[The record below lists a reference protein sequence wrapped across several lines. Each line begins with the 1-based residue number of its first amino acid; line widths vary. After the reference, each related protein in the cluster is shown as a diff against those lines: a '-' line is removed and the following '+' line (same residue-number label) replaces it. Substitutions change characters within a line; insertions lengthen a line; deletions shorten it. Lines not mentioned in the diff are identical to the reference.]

1 MDVKKRDFL
10 AAGVGLGMGLA
21 SSKAMA
27 QQAAPAAPAA
37 ATQQP
42 RYVWSGKQP
51 ATVDTDYKPRR
62 LNKCI
67 ELWEDGQPMYYVS
80 WGPSG
85 MNDGYEQGKK
95 MAQTWADCICIDLE
109 HACFDLGEVR
119 NFMRGLVDGGPT
131 RSGHRTPA
139 TFCPMPVLGLS
150 KDYMEANSWMVAQIL
165 ATGVMGV
172 NVCHARDPKAVAAA
186 VQAMRYP
193 FPYPVSAKK
202 AFSGL
207 PYEGEG
213 LRGSGSQGFAAQIW
227 GVNPNRYVRLADV
240 WPMNSQGEL
249 MLGLKIEDKWA
260 LDNVEKT
267 FAVPGIAFAEWGPG
281 DMAMS
286 LNGLSFFPDPP
297 VPRTTEYSVPT
308 SIAPNVQAAR
318 LRVAAACRSSGV
330 GLLDTAIPET
340 VIDSI
345 RLGAK
350 VIECAERSALI
361 GREYT
366 KRKMPV

>member
-1 MDVKKRDFL
+1 MDIKKRDFL
-10 AAGVGLGMGLA
+10 AAGVGLGVGLA
-21 SSKAMA
+21 SSEAMA
-27 QQAAPAAPAA
+27 QQATPAAQPAA
-37 ATQQP
+37 TSQP

-51 ATVDTDYKPRR
+51 ATVDPNYKPRR

-67 ELWEDGQPMYYVS
+67 ELWEDGQAMYYVS
-80 WGPSG
+80 WGPTG
-85 MNDGYEQGKK
+85 EGNGYEMGKK

-109 HACFDLGEVR
+109 HACFDLGDVR

-150 KDYMEANSWMVAQIL
+150 RDYMESNSWMVAQIL

-172 NVCHARDPKAVAAA
+172 NVCHARDPQAVAAA

-193 FPYPVSAKK
+193 FPYPASARQ
-202 AFSGL
+202 ALGGL
-207 PYEGEG
+207 SYEGEG
-213 LRGSGSQGFAAQIW
+213 LRGSGSQGFASRIW
-227 GVNPNRYVRLADV
+227 GVNPNRYVRLTDL
-240 WPMNSQGEL
+240 WPMNPQGEL

-260 LDNVEKT
+260 LENVEKT

-286 LNGLSFFPDPP
+286 LNGLSFYPDPP
-297 VPRTTEYSVPT
+297 VPRATEYSVPA
-308 SIAPNVQAAR
+308 SIAPNVREAR
-318 LRVAAACRSSGV
+318 LRVAAACKASGV

-340 VIDSI
+340 VVDSI
-345 RLGAK
+345 KLGAK
-350 VIECAERSALI
+350 VIECAEKTALV
-361 GREYT
+361 GREFT
-366 KRKMPV
+366 KRRMPV

>member
-1 MDVKKRDFL
+1 MDIKKRDFL
-10 AAGVGLGMGLA
+10 AASVGLGVGLANSEAL
-21 SSKAMA
+21 A
-27 QQAAPAAPAA
+27 QQQPAPAA
-37 ATQQP
+37 AAQQP

-51 ATVDTDYKPRR
+51 ASVDPNYKPRR

-80 WGPSG
+80 WGPTG
-85 MNDGYEQGKK
+85 ENNGYEMGKK
-95 MAQTWADCICIDLE
+95 MAQTWADCICIDME
-109 HACFDLGEVR
+109 HACFDLGDVR

-150 KDYMEANSWMVAQIL
+150 KDYMESNSWMVAQIL

-172 NVCHARDPKAVAAA
+172 NVCHARDPQAVAAA

-193 FPYPVSAKK
+193 FPYPTSAKQ
-202 AFSGL
+202 ALGGL

-213 LRGSGSQGFAAQIW
+213 LRGSGSQGFASRIW

-240 WPMNSQGEL
+240 WPMNPQGEL

-297 VPRTTEYSVPT
+297 VPRATEYSVPA

-318 LRVAAACRSSGV
+318 LRVAAACKASGV

-340 VIDSI
+340 VVDSI
-345 RLGAK
+345 KLGAK